1 MRVEQESLTE
11 LKDVLREIDD
21 LRRAG
26 AVLAWDQETNMPP
39 AGVASRARHLSTLS
53 RLSHERLTSEATGE
67 LLAAAEQAV
76 EELPYESDDR
86 SLVRVLRR
94 DRDQAVKLPTR
105 LVAELVQAS
114 AEARPVW
121 VHARASSDWSA
132 FAPALDR
139 NVRLQRE
146 AADALGWERKRYDA
160 LVNRNEPGLLTADL
174 ESLFDELKA
183 AIIPLLRDAA
193 GGGDGDESLLEADI
207 APERQVGF
215 ALDICSRLG
224 FDVER
229 GRQDLSAHPFCTS
242 FGPGDVRIT
251 TRTSDG
257 FGHTLYS
264 SMHET
269 GHALYNQGV
278 DRGLEG
284 TPLCY
289 GATSGFHES
298 QSRLWENL
306 VGRSRAFAR
315 WVTPELRRAFPEH
328 FAGLEPDTWY
338 AAVNAVRPGLIRVNA
353 DEVTYNLH
361 IVLRFE
367 IENLLLDG
375 DLEAAGVPEA
385 WNERMREYLGIE
397 PPDVANGPLQDIHW
411 SGFSFGGFPS
421 YTLGNVI
428 GAQLMEVVRR
438 DLPDL
443 DGQIE
448 RGEFAPLLGWLQ
460 GHVYRHGRKFTP
472 AELLQRI
479 TGEGLSARAWIAYIR
494 EKFAATG

>member
-1 MRVEQESLTE
+1 MRVELEPLTE
-11 LKDVLREIDD
+11 LKEVLREIDD

-26 AVLAWDQETNMPP
+26 GVLAWDQETNMPP
-39 AGVASRARHLSTLS
+39 AGVRSRARHLSTLS
-53 RLSHERLTSEATGE
+53 RLAHERMTSEATGE
-67 LLAAAEQAV
+67 LLAEAERAV
-76 EELPYESDDR
+76 EDQPYDSDDR
-86 SLVRVLRR
+86 SLVRVARR
-94 DRDQAVKLPTR
+94 DRDQAVMLPTR
-105 LVAELVQAS
+105 LVAELVHAG

-121 VHARASSDWSA
+121 VQARKENDWAA

-146 AADALGWERKRYDA
+146 AADALGWKRKRYDA
-160 LVNRNEPGLLTADL
+160 LVNRNEPGLLAADL
-174 ESLFDELKA
+174 EDLFEELRG
-183 AIIPLLRDAA
+183 AIVPLLGEIGSPGERDA
-193 GGGDGDESLLEADI
+193 LLLKDIPAD
-207 APERQVGF
+207 RQVGF
-215 ALDICSRLG
+215 SLEICERLG
-224 FDVER
+224 FDTRR
-229 GRQDLSAHPFCTS
+229 GRQDISAHPFCTS
-242 FGPGDVRIT
+242 FSPDDVRMT

-269 GHALYNQGV
+269 GHALYNQGLAPA
-278 DRGLEG
+278 LEG
-284 TPLCY
+284 TLLCY

-306 VGRSRAFAR
+306 VGRSRAFAE
-315 WVTPELRRAFPEH
+315 WITPELRRAFPEH
-328 FAGLEPDTWY
+328 YSDLEPDAWY
-338 AAVNAVRPGLIRVNA
+338 GAVNAVRPGLIRVNA

-361 IVLRFE
+361 IMLRFE

-375 DLEAAGVPEA
+375 DLEAAGVPEV

-397 PPDVANGPLQDIHW
+397 PPQVADGPLQDIHW

-428 GAQLMEVVRR
+428 GAQLMEVIRR

-443 DGQIE
+443 DGQIS

-460 GHVYRHGRKFTP
+460 DRVYRHGRKFTP
-472 AELLQRI
+472 GELLERI
-479 TGEGLSARAWIAYIR
+479 TGQGLSARAWIAYVR
-494 EKFAATG
+494 EKFATG

>member
-1 MRVEQESLTE
+1 VRVELEPLTE
-11 LKDVLREIDD
+11 LKDVLREIED

-26 AVLAWDQETNMPP
+26 AVLAWDQETNMPS
-39 AGVASRARHLSTLS
+39 AGVAARARQLSTLS
-53 RLSHERLTSEATGE
+53 RLAHERLTAPATGD
-67 LLAAAEQAV
+67 LLDAAERSV
-76 EELPYESDDR
+76 GDLPYESDDR
-86 SLVRVLRR
+86 SLVRVVRR
-94 DRDQAVKLPTR
+94 ERDQAVKLPAR

-121 VHARASSDWSA
+121 VKARAENDWSA
-132 FAPALDR
+132 FAPALER

-160 LVNRNEPGLLTADL
+160 FVHRNEPGLTTTDL

-183 AIIPLLRDAA
+183 AIVPLLHEIGDSGERDA
-193 GGGDGDESLLEADI
+193 LLLKDI
-207 APERQVGF
+207 PAERQVSF
-215 ALDICSRLG
+215 SLEICERLG
-224 FDVER
+224 FDTRR

-242 FGPGDVRIT
+242 FSPDDVRMT

-269 GHALYNQGV
+269 GHALYNQG
-278 DRGLEG
+278 LAPELQG

-306 VGRSRAFAR
+306 VGRSRAFAE
-315 WVTPELRRAFPEH
+315 WVTPELRVAFPEH
-328 FAGLEPDTWY
+328 YGDLQPEAWY

-361 IVLRFE
+361 IVVRFE
-367 IENLLLDG
+367 IENELLDG
-375 DLEAAGVPEA
+375 DLDVADVPEA
-385 WNERMREYLGIE
+385 WNRRMRGYLGIE
-397 PPDVANGPLQDIHW
+397 PPSVGDGPLQDIHW

-428 GAQLMEVVRR
+428 GAQLMQVIRR

-443 DGQIE
+443 DGQVA

-460 GHVYRHGRKFTP
+460 DRVYRHGRKFTP
-472 AELLQRI
+472 GELLERI
-479 TGEGLSARAWIAYIR
+479 TGEGLSARAWIDYVR
-494 EKFAATG
+494 EKFST